1 MYTLI
6 IAFIILLSILL
17 ILVVIAQNPKG
28 GGLSSQFGGSGV
40 SQVMGVKK
48 TGDILE
54 KLTWGFAIGIFL
66 LALSSNLFINE
77 NTKSGESPNIQNA
90 QDQSALPNSQQLID
104 SDPLEPALNDLDL
117 LSAPDSSN

>member
-1 MYTLI
+1 
-6 IAFIILLSILL
+6 
-17 ILVVIAQNPKG
+17 
-28 GGLSSQFGGSGV
+28 
-40 SQVMGVKK
+40 MGVKK

-66 LALSSNLFINE
+66 LTLSSNLFINE